1 MITKTLAADVPKHAM
16 LLPPGPRGLE
26 RADQEDL
33 TLPRVLLMQGQ
44 SKLVQDKG
52 KKVGSFV
59 NSLSEESFDALNFIP
74 VVFSKYYTGVKWDGT
89 TRIFEFR
96 TFDKSDPRLSD
107 RLWFRDGDDR
117 ATAETTMSFISGP
130 HEIMKATPR
139 FGVGSPRSRLIDSGF
154 IDFTGMSL
162 DGGKKLV
169 TLATLSK
176 KDLWMNAYKL
186 LSAKKTNKKGQVFFV
201 KDVEPLGVDISQDA
215 TDQAEK
221 LYASFG
227 AKVEALNKDETQDA

>member
-117 ATAETTMSFISGP
+117 ATAETTMSFIS
-130 HEIMKATPR
+130 
-139 FGVGSPRSRLIDSGF
+139 LIEGKPAI

-186 LSAKKTNKKGQVFFV
+186 LSAKKTNKKGQV
-201 KDVEPLGVDISQDA
+201 
-215 TDQAEK
+215 
-221 LYASFG
+221 
-227 AKVEALNKDETQDA
+227 

>member
-117 ATAETTMSFISGP
+117 ATAETTMSFIS
-130 HEIMKATPR
+130 
-139 FGVGSPRSRLIDSGF
+139 LIEGKPAI
-154 IDFTGMSL
+154 IDFM
-162 DGGKKLV
+162 
-169 TLATLSK
+169 
-176 KDLWMNAYKL
+176 